1 MISASVCRLSETK
14 ENSSAVIVRRPSYV
28 WRVGIPTNLPNLFG
42 GVLDCV
48 CYIEQGKRELS
59 CTRADGDGRRNDAN
73 DFGHLSG

>member
-1 MISASVCRLSETK
+1 M
-14 ENSSAVIVRRPSYV
+14 